1 MINFRLAIFDK
12 LLIKDDNESIL
23 QRIDD
28 YQLIINAL
36 NSQEKDWTNETTEK
50 LIHKLETM
58 VNIFLIKIFII
69 ILFYRKIQKI
79 LLKIYK
85 ND

>member
-1 MINFRLAIFDK
+1 LINFRLAIFDK

>member
-1 MINFRLAIFDK
+1 LINFRLAISDK

-28 YQLIINAL
+28 YHLIINVL

-58 VNIFLIKIFII
+58 VNIFLIEIFIR

-85 ND
+85 KD